1 MSLGKNIQNQ
11 RKIKGMSQ
19 EKVAEQCKVT
29 RQTVS
34 RWECDEVLPDTNN
47 LISLSKLFEVSL
59 DTLVFSE
66 NVQAIDIQPQKNKWK
81 NKCFLSVFINICLLI
96 VCLFLLLPKMFAPK
110 SIEGIYQSIMYDQ
123 MFILEIECRDNG
135 KFAQLYQEQD
145 LLINGYLKEITKS
158 GYSKTK
164 VYELQSNELTF
175 TIEFN
180 EENENLVSTDLDWL
194 FPNIKKIEFIK
205 K

>member
-1 MSLGKNIQNQ
+1 MSSGKNIQNQ

-66 NVQAIDIQPQKNKWK
+66 NAQEIDIQPQKNKWK
-81 NKCFLSVFINICLLI
+81 NKCFLFRVYKYMSSGRMSVSFASQN
-96 VCLFLLLPKMFAPK
+96 VCA
-110 SIEGIYQSIMYDQ
+110 
-123 MFILEIECRDNG
+123 
-135 KFAQLYQEQD
+135 
-145 LLINGYLKEITKS
+145 
-158 GYSKTK
+158 
-164 VYELQSNELTF
+164 
-175 TIEFN
+175 
-180 EENENLVSTDLDWL
+180 
-194 FPNIKKIEFIK
+194 KIH
-205 K
+205 

>member
-1 MSLGKNIQNQ
+1 
-11 RKIKGMSQ
+11 
-19 EKVAEQCKVT
+19 
-29 RQTVS
+29 
-34 RWECDEVLPDTNN
+34 
-47 LISLSKLFEVSL
+47 
-59 DTLVFSE
+59 
-66 NVQAIDIQPQKNKWK
+66 
-81 NKCFLSVFINICLLI
+81 
-96 VCLFLLLPKMFAPK
+96 
-110 SIEGIYQSIMYDQ
+110 MYDQ

-180 EENENLVSTDLDWL
+180 EVNENLVSTDLDWL